1 MEEQDDLV
9 YGETFQL
16 SFVLGKRRVH
26 PRYPLGAPVQFVVE
40 GMLPPE
46 TESGEG
52 RDISLGGI
60 GVVPA
65 QIHDNGLPEVGAR
78 VHIQLSIEGIQQPIS
93 IEGVVV
99 HASEQKGFGVR
110 FLALTAKVRKRL
122 KRLITSQVKT

>member
-1 MEEQDDLV
+1 MEKQDDAV

-26 PRYPLGAPVQFVVE
+26 PRYPLDAPVRFVVE
-40 GMLPPE
+40 GILPPD

-60 GVVPA
+60 GVIPSES
-65 QIHDNGLPEVGAR
+65 DDGLPEVGTR
-78 VHIQLSIEGIQQPIS
+78 VHIQLSIEGIPEPLN

-99 HASEQKGFGVR
+99 HASPQKGFGVR
-110 FLALTAKVRKRL
+110 FLALTSEVRKLL
-122 KRLITSQVKT
+122 KRLITSKVKT